1 MAENMCDIFDGGSFI
16 GVVNAPDLG
25 AVANLPHIVPYMK
38 LAEQI
43 GALQGQLLMNNKV
56 GSITINLRGKDVS
69 DTKITDVIK
78 SAVIKGVLKEL
89 GIEEISLVNAISSAE
104 QMGLRVLVSSW
115 NKYENGNNTTSSC
128 LILF

>member
-1 MAENMCDIFDGGSFI
+1 MWRACVAKAVTENMCDIFDGGSFI

-56 GSITINLRGKDVS
+56 GSITINLEARIRLKDYRC
-69 DTKITDVIK
+69 D
-78 SAVIKGVLKEL
+78 
-89 GIEEISLVNAISSAE
+89 
-104 QMGLRVLVSSW
+104 
-115 NKYENGNNTTSSC
+115 
-128 LILF
+128 